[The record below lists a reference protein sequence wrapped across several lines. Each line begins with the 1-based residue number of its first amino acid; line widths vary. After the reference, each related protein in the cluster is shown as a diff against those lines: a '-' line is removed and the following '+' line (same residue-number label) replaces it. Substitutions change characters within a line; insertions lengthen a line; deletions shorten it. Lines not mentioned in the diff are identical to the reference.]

1 MQISP
6 IKHNN
11 TNFKATFKKTK
22 ALETLLNNSSHSTLG
37 RFNEVLER
45 ATQVRDKKVFKI
57 TTLTESILNSFGK
70 STIFYF
76 HLLSHPENNERL
88 ITMERVNSFTYR
100 EFSDKAVIF
109 DHYSAIMDDFVKI
122 LEKEYPKT
130 IFGKSTAE
138 LKEEI
143 NKKLV

>member
-1 MQISP
+1 M
-6 IKHNN
+6 
-11 TNFKATFKKTK
+11 
-22 ALETLLNNSSHSTLG
+22 LNY
-37 RFNEVLER
+37 
-45 ATQVRDKKVFKI
+45 
-57 TTLTESILNSFGK
+57 
-70 STIFYF
+70 IFYF

-88 ITMERVNSFTYR
+88 ITMERPNLFTYR
-100 EFSDKAVIF
+100 EFSDKSVIF
-109 DHYSAIMDDFVKI
+109 DNYSAIMDDFVKF